1 MAKLITA
8 SKKELNALV
17 KDTKKSADKIFKAV
31 ESGQNA
37 LSKVED
43 KMLRQKLEESFNK
56 VIENCYFQDFCGQR
70 VSKVNDYLDQLEK
83 EGASGNVK
91 AKKGYAKLLNGP
103 AAGKKGSVSQADI
116 DKLF

>member
-31 ESGQNA
+31 ESGQ
-37 LSKVED
+37 KVLKKIED
-43 KMLRQKLEESFNK
+43 KNLRQKLEDSFNK
-56 VIENCYFQDFCGQR
+56 IIENCYFQDFCGQR
-70 VSKVNDYLDQLEK
+70 VHKVNEYLDQLK
-83 EGASGNVK
+83 AEGAKGDVK
-91 AKKGYAKLLNGP
+91 SKKGYAKLLNGP
-103 AAGKKGSVSQADI
+103 AANKKESVSQADI